1 MNEKLSFQNI
11 ADTLAQKSGVS
22 KKAADGFCKSFF
34 DTVGDAFAQ
43 GEDVVKVKGL
53 GTFKLVTVDS
63 RESVNVSNGER
74 IVIPGYKKIAFTP
87 EDSVVDFLNRGT
99 STEPASSLQEAASL
113 ATESVK
119 SGLILTEED
128 VAEEKDVVADLIQVP
143 EPERVEM
150 PQDSFAGI
158 DMLISTP
165 ESVEDIRLQYEEA
178 KAKMDAAVEEARK
191 ANAEKLRL
199 EKLLERMEKN
209 MEPENVEVPVA
220 DIEVL
225 GENEKDVPDAEV
237 NADDTEEKR
246 RQEAF
251 NRVVNVP
258 KTSDE
263 GEKKDEPVPDKKSN
277 GAKWFWIIAFIL
289 ILLSAIVY
297 FLHKTYLSIDS
308 VKEVEPVA
316 KVEPK
321 MKATKKVV
329 SAKKK
334 PVAQDSLRVDKDTL
348 KAAVPAEVKDDSV
361 KKAEQPVQ
369 AERPATHTMKRGE
382 SLTRISVRYYGT
394 KDSVRAIIRA
404 NNFADPDNV
413 HVGAVVKLP

>member
-11 ADTLAQKSGVS
+11 IDTLAQKSGVS
-22 KKAADGFCKSFF
+22 KKVADGFCKSFF
-34 DTVGDAFAQ
+34 DTVVDAFAQ

-53 GTFKLVTVDS
+53 GTFKLVAVDS

-74 IVIPGYKKIAFTP
+74 IVISGYKKIAFTP
-87 EDSVVDFLNRGT
+87 EDSVVDFLNRGV
-99 STEPASSLQEAASL
+99 SAEPAPSLEKTAPL
-113 ATESVK
+113 VVESK
-119 SGLILTEED
+119 SGLILAEED
-128 VAEEKDVVADLIQVP
+128 VAEEKDVVADLVQVP

-150 PQDSFAGI
+150 PQDSFGGI

-165 ESVEDIRLQYEEA
+165 ESVEEIRQQYEEA

-199 EKLLERMEKN
+199 GKLLERMEQN

-225 GENEKDVPDAEV
+225 GENEKEVPDAEV
-237 NADDTEEKR
+237 KADDTGEER

-251 NRVVNVP
+251 NRVINAP
-258 KTSDE
+258 KTDDE
-263 GEKKDEPVPDKKSN
+263 SEKKDTPVQNKKSN

-289 ILLSAIVY
+289 MLLSAIVY

-316 KVEPK
+316 KVESK
-321 MKATKKVV
+321 TKVARKVV
-329 SAKKK
+329 PAKKK
-334 PVAQDSLRVDKDTL
+334 TVVKDSLRVDTDTL
-348 KAAVPAEVKDDSV
+348 EVVVPAEVKVDSA
-361 KKAEQPVQ
+361 KKAELPVLT
-369 AERPATHTMKRGE
+369 ERPATHTMKRGE

-404 NNFADPDNV
+404 NNFSDPDNV
-413 HVGAVVKLP
+413 HVGAEVKLP